1 MNSLQPLSAAS
12 KINVNDRKVSK
23 QLRICLTEV
32 IFMQKRQDWKLFL
45 TLPVL
50 SWALYDFANTV
61 FSSNITT
68 IFFPFY
74 VQEVA
79 GGNERLDQIA
89 STFLSYA
96 NAAASFF
103 LVLFSPLFGVWIDR
117 TGRKKRYVAVFAM
130 VAIILTILMGLIA
143 PLHFGQLGGLP
154 AAFTVVILL
163 FVAAKFFYQSSLIF
177 YDAMLPDISTKDTM
191 SVLSGFGVAVG
202 YVGTI
207 VGLSV
212 YPLVSDGNFANAF
225 IPTAIL
231 FFLFTL
237 PLLLF
242 YKEKPGLVS
251 EKRPFFTGYREV
263 WYTFKDM
270 RLYRPIFL
278 FMIVYFFINDAIAT
292 AIAMMAVYATAI
304 VDFTS
309 DQFILLYL
317 VSTVSSII
325 GSFIFGYITRAL
337 GAKKS
342 FFYVGIILLIA
353 LLLGTFAIN
362 QFMFWITGSL
372 FGVALG
378 AVWVTSRVFIIELSP
393 EDKRGQFFGLF
404 AFSGKLSAIVGPLMY
419 GTITL
424 VLADY
429 GDIASRTALGSL
441 MLFVLIGLFIHR
453 KIPG

>member
-1 MNSLQPLSAAS
+1 MQN
-12 KINVNDRKVSK
+12 K
-23 QLRICLTEV
+23 QG
-32 IFMQKRQDWKLFL
+32 WKLFL

-50 SWALYDFANTV
+50 SWALYDFANTI

-79 GGNERLDQIA
+79 GGDERLDQIA

-96 NAAASFF
+96 NAVSSFF

-117 TGRKKRYVAVFAM
+117 SGRKKRYVAAFALA
-130 VAIILTILMGLIA
+130 AIVCTALMGLVA
-143 PLHFGQLGGLP
+143 PQNFGLFGGLP
-154 AAFTVVILL
+154 AAFAVVVVL

-177 YDAMLPDISTKDTM
+177 YDAMLPDIGTKETM
-191 SVLSGFGVAVG
+191 PLLSGFGVAVG
-202 YVGTI
+202 YMGTL
-207 VGLSV
+207 VGLTV
-212 YPLVSDGNFANAF
+212 YPLVSDGHYADAF
-225 IPTAIL
+225 LPTAIL
-231 FFLFTL
+231 FLIFTMPMMFL
-237 PLLLF
+237 
-242 YKEKPGLVS
+242 YKETPGPALD
-251 EKRPFFTGYREV
+251 KRPFFAGYRDV
-263 WYTFKDM
+263 LDTFKEM
-270 RLYRPIFL
+270 RHYRPIFL

-292 AIAMMAVYATAI
+292 AIAMMAVYAKAI
-304 VDFTS
+304 VGFTS
-309 DQFILLYL
+309 GEFILLYL

-325 GSFIFGYITRAL
+325 GSFIFGYITKAV

-342 FFYVGIILLIA
+342 VFYVGFILFSA

-362 QFMFWITGSL
+362 QAMFWVTGSL

-378 AVWVTSRVFIIELSP
+378 AVWVTSRIFIIELSP

-404 AFSGKLSAIVGPLMY
+404 AFSGKLSAIAGPLMY

-429 GDIASRTALGSL
+429 GNIASRTALASL

-453 KIPG
+453 KIPE